1 MKVAQVH
8 VDIVVP
14 RFRAGKI
21 GADQTHIIDLSHY
34 TTHLSWNDVAL
45 S

>member
-1 MKVAQVH
+1 MKVAQAH

-14 RFRAGKI
+14 RFKT

-34 TTHLSWNDVAL
+34 TPTFSRKLPL
-45 S
+45 